1 MKYNKNWSTI
11 FLMLAVVCLP
21 VTLSAQ
27 LIIDSFDSLQ
37 DTNRYQILTGSAGN
51 SLTVTVSQDTVAEG
65 QAAFRCQ
72 WRVQANSFAGIWT
85 RMEFWHPDSN
95 SVWDLSPYLN
105 LRFSYFNAAPS
116 SQPGYV
122 KLQFYCYD
130 ASHAPNSAN
139 RSEEVEVWL
148 LDIDILDSPS
158 GWKQIELPLRQSDIG
173 ALEKDKW
180 LQSPLGISGNGR
192 LDLDKIRGFAF
203 AFVGSASLYLT
214 DSKSAAGVLF
224 LDDFRMVGQATGD
237 LHSAVHIVVLGSST
251 AEGTG
256 PTEKRNAWV
265 NRYRTFLKSENANH
279 RVDNLARGGYT
290 TYHILPTGQATPAN
304 RPKPDPQRNITYALS
319 LDPNAI
325 IINLP
330 SNDATSGYTVA
341 EQLANYD
348 TVLAVAG
355 RSNIPVWI
363 ATTQPRNLSE
373 AGRKN
378 LMEMR
383 DSTLARFGQYAI
395 DFWSELA
402 QPNGT
407 IKPQYDSGDG
417 VHLNDAAHEILF
429 QRVQAKD
436 IPREL
441 FSAVLET
448 DHLPQ
453 SANLLSN
460 YPNPFN
466 VTTRIEFELITAMVG
481 GYEILNL
488 LGQPVVSI
496 KDRFFPAGRNQIL
509 FQADGL
515 ASGIYLYQ
523 IRLGQQIFRGKMTC
537 LK

>member
-1 MKYNKNWSTI
+1 MKYNKNWSAI
-11 FLMLAVVCLP
+11 VLILAVVSLP
-21 VTLSAQ
+21 ATLPAQ
-27 LIIDSFDSLQ
+27 LIIDPFDNLQ
-37 DTNRYQILTGSAGN
+37 DTSRYQILAGSAGN
-51 SLTVTVSQDTVAEG
+51 SLAVSVSQDTVVEG
-65 QAAFRCQ
+65 QGAFRCQ
-72 WRVQANSFAGIWT
+72 WRVQANSFAGIWA

-95 SVWDLSPYLN
+95 GIWDLLPYLN

-116 SQPGYV
+116 SKPGNV
-122 KLQFYCYD
+122 KLQLYFYD
-130 ASHAPNSAN
+130 ASHASNTAN

-148 LDIDILDSPS
+148 LDIDILDTAP

-203 AFVGSASLYLT
+203 AFVGSASLFLT
-214 DSKSAAGVLF
+214 DTKFAAGELF
-224 LDDFRMVGQATGD
+224 LDDFRMVGQAAGD
-237 LHSAVHIVVLGSST
+237 LQSAVHIVVLGSST
-251 AEGTG
+251 AEGIG
-256 PTEKRNAWV
+256 PGDRRNAWV
-265 NRYRTFLKSENANH
+265 NRYRDFLKMENSNH
-279 RVDNLARGGYT
+279 RVDNLAKGGYT
-290 TYHILPTGQATPAN
+290 TYHILPTGQTTPAN

-319 LDPNAI
+319 LGPDAI

-330 SNDATSGYTVA
+330 SNDATSGYSVV

-348 TVLAVAG
+348 TMLAVV
-355 RSNIPVWI
+355 RRNNIPVWI
-363 ATTQPRNLSE
+363 TTTQPRNLSE

-383 DSTLARFGQYAI
+383 DSTLARFGKHAI

-402 QPNGT
+402 QENGT

-417 VHLNDAAHEILF
+417 IHLNDAAHEILF
-429 QRVQAKD
+429 KRAQAKYL
-436 IPREL
+436 PREL
-441 FSAVLET
+441 ISAVFET
-448 DHLPQ
+448 DRLPR
-453 SANLLSN
+453 SASLLGN

-466 VTTRIEFELITAMVG
+466 STTRIEFELHTAIVG

-488 LGQPVVSI
+488 LGQQVVSM
-496 KDRFFPAGRNQIL
+496 KTRFFPAGRNQIL
-509 FQADGL
+509 IHVDGL

-523 IRLGQQIFRGKMTC
+523 IRLGQQTLRGKMTC